1 MPRRKSVN
9 IIRNVG
15 VDPRYGMENI
25 QKFINIVMFCG
36 KKNTA
41 RRIVYGAFD
50 IIAKKQ
56 NKNIDEVIEVF
67 NQAVL
72 NSTPMVEVKARR
84 VGGSVFQVP
93 VEVTTLR
100 GRSLAFKNIISAA
113 HARSGNCFDIKLAS
127 ELLEASENRGGAVK
141 SKLEKHKM
149 ADANKAFSHLTW

>member
-15 VDPRYGMENI
+15 VDPRYGMETI
-25 QKFINIVMFCG
+25 QKFINIVMWCG

-41 RRIVYGAFD
+41 RRIVYSAFD

-56 NKNIDEVIEVF
+56 NKNSDEVIELF
-67 NQAVL
+67 NQAVS
-72 NSTPMVEVKARR
+72 NSAPMVEVKARR

-93 VEVTTLR
+93 VEVAVAR
-100 GRSLAFKNIISAA
+100 GRSLAFKNLITAA
-113 HARSGNCFDIKLAS
+113 TARTGNSFDVKLAA
-127 ELLEASENRGGAVK
+127 ELLEAAENRGGAVK

-149 ADANKAFSHLTW
+149 AEANKAFSYLTW